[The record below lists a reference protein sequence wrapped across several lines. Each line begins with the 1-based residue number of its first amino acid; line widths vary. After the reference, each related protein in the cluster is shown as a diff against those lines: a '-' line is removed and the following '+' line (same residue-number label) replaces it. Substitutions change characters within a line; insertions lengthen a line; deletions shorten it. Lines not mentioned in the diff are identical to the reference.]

1 MTTRYTIDYDD
12 TQALE
17 NFLAAYL
24 SDPFPNWR
32 LVRVIEH
39 KHTETFIVEYYEDE
53 QYYSITRSYDEDG
66 KAHWKVIA

>member
-1 MTTRYTIDYDD
+1 MTTRYTIDYEE

-17 NFLAAYL
+17 SFLAAYL

-32 LVRVIEH
+32 LVRVIER

-53 QYYSITRSYDEDG
+53 QYYSITRSYDEEG
-66 KAHWKVIA
+66 EAHWKITA